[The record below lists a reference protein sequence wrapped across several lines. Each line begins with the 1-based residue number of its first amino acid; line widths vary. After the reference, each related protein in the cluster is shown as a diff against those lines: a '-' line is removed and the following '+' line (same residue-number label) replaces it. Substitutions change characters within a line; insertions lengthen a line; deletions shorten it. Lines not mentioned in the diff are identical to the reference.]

1 MLTPLPPALT
11 WFGTLAWIG
20 YGAIRVRRNVL
31 RALIRGDD
39 EGQSQD
45 DEEKVGEDARKETAG
60 SGSSGIALV
69 SGPDRGW
76 RYRTVLVRNLPVALR
91 SEAAIR
97 EYFEE
102 HLRPIRTPDLDSSS
116 SAPSTPIAPARS
128 TKPFAV
134 KAVEMTD
141 REKSNVDDLP
151 PLITTVVLVR
161 KQAELNEL
169 FLKFRDVQHQLE
181 TAHCTL
187 AQSVMTWVARKV
199 AAETAPLS
207 KSTRTT
213 FFARFRKRPVEL
225 SSDEEREAREGDA
238 ELLTALRGFLP
249 SGTPPLDSNN
259 HPRSL
264 WSVLHSRDPL
274 LLDRFQPLH
283 KLRHFHNQ
291 SVPSIDYHLAK
302 LNLLSTLIEDK
313 RADPE
318 AFEVASSAFV
328 TFNKSADARRARK
341 ELAKR
346 PGSKVFTVECKVKGA
361 PETRDLD
368 WTKLVFVNLSSDITR
383 GAILQTFIWAA
394 TLFCECL
401 CSPCS
406 VTN

>member
-1 MLTPLPPALT
+1 ML
-11 WFGTLAWIG
+11 F
-20 YGAIRVRRNVL
+20 
-31 RALIRGDD
+31 
-39 EGQSQD
+39 
-45 DEEKVGEDARKETAG
+45 
-60 SGSSGIALV
+60 
-69 SGPDRGW
+69 
-76 RYRTVLVRNLPVALR
+76 R
-91 SEAAIR
+91 S
-97 EYFEE
+97 
-102 HLRPIRTPDLDSSS
+102 
-116 SAPSTPIAPARS
+116 
-128 TKPFAV
+128 
-134 KAVEMTD
+134 
-141 REKSNVDDLP
+141 
-151 PLITTVVLVR
+151 
-161 KQAELNEL
+161 
-169 FLKFRDVQHQLE
+169 
-181 TAHCTL
+181 
-187 AQSVMTWVARKV
+187 
-199 AAETAPLS
+199 
-207 KSTRTT
+207 
-213 FFARFRKRPVEL
+213 
-225 SSDEEREAREGDA
+225 
-238 ELLTALRGFLP
+238 
-249 SGTPPLDSNN
+249 
-259 HPRSL
+259 
-264 WSVLHSRDPL
+264 
-274 LLDRFQPLH
+274 PLH